1 MANEAR
7 LHGVKVL
14 VVEDDFHLAIG
25 IEEVLRKAGA
35 DLLGPVAHE
44 DQALDLIAGQTPT
57 CAIIDINLGNG
68 ARFNVADALK
78 ARNIPFMFMTGYDDV
93 MIPVRFKDVG
103 RMRKPAGFRLVVDAA
118 VQLCSQRAADWL
130 NDGAGLEYMA
140 ISSTGKPLAGP
151 PTPANASTQIRW
163 FHRSN

>member
-1 MANEAR
+1 
-7 LHGVKVL
+7 
-14 VVEDDFHLAIG
+14 
-25 IEEVLRKAGA
+25 
-35 DLLGPVAHE
+35 
-44 DQALDLIAGQTPT
+44 
-57 CAIIDINLGNG
+57 
-68 ARFNVADALK
+68 
-78 ARNIPFMFMTGYDDV
+78 MFMTGYDDV

-130 NDGAGLEYMA
+130 NDRAGLEYMA

-163 FHRSN
+163 FHRSS